1 MRGFLGLLLAAA
13 LVSPARA
20 ADVGW
25 PSYNGSLESHRFSPL
40 TDITANYWLST
51 WVFEQVAT
59 KIIKDGG
66 TVDAASMLAGMND
79 LTDFDT
85 GGMTPPIS
93 TTVPF
98 VTPAAIPIQL
108 PRMFNP
114 TVVQFVIKKGKL
126 KQVSPDFIN
135 PFEKV

>member
-1 MRGFLGLLLAAA
+1 INALGSNANGIQVVSLLSWQKGKNAKLFSKDMKQYAK
-13 LVSPARA
+13 
-20 ADVGW
+20 G
-25 PSYNGSLESHRFSPL
+25 SPL

-66 TVDAASMLAGMND
+66 TVDAASMLAGMNN
-79 LTDFDT
+79 LTNFDT

-114 TVVQFVIKKGKL
+114 TVVQFVIKK
-126 KQVSPDFIN
+126 
-135 PFEKV
+135 